1 MRAEH
6 SVSQSDTENRPGEET
21 GALRHT
27 VAFDLET
34 LATPRMRLDRKALMD
49 LLYPPASQRPDPI
62 AETLNALR
70 RDLLSL
76 VDEHT
81 REERSFGFGLRP
93 AEPLDTSELRDQTH
107 RSLKRMED
115 LYEAGGD
122 GLPLSHNQRAI
133 ILQANTL
140 LREFLLSLFE
150 LSSDGTL
157 NRSDTAG
164 FLRQCIALGQILGQM
179 SLALDSQRSGGGQG
193 LEGTELP

>member
-107 RSLKRMED
+107 
-115 LYEAGGD
+115 GGD